1 MAIAEVNADIGAQRR
16 AEDTLLRLA
25 AIVGSSHDAIIAKT
39 MDGIVTD
46 WNAAAETMFGYT
58 AAEMIGQPIVVLF
71 PQERIAEEAAI
82 LDRIRRGEHVE
93 TFETTRR
100 RKDGRVIPVAVTIS
114 PILDASGAI
123 VGASKIVRDLSERQD
138 RERRLNEL
146 QAELVHL
153 SRLTE
158 LGQMVSALAH
168 EVNQPLTA
176 MSNYLGAVRRLIA
189 AGNQQAALQAVDRI
203 ADQGDRAR
211 QIIRRLRD
219 QVTKREPERRV
230 ESLSKTIEEASSL
243 ALLGIA
249 QGLKLDIRVDDDADE
264 AVIDKVQIQQVLLN
278 LVRNAA
284 EAMDGSAQRELSI
297 ATARA
302 GGMVEISVADTGPGL
317 PESVRARLFQ
327 PFVTTKPNGMGIGLS
342 VSRTIIE
349 AHGGEIRAERGAG
362 GGTVFRLTVPG
373 RPPSALRA
381 RAPRRSRLNLPGNE
395 RRGHST
401 TISPTMPSQSWSA
414 QVSRNVP
421 ARIGT
426 RYTSTTCPGCT
437 TTSCPAFAKT
447 PGSRTR
453 ASARNSGAVNS
464 CRSLPRFSKC
474 SRYGTPCRKLRWSGT
489 NWSSTIS
496 RLNASAFDQ
505 STPGC
510 ACADAA
516 DSQRRN
522 SHEKPSHVQPETVG
536 SPTCWRMSLM
546 ICSTRWRYGRYCTP
560 NSCTRRVLSIR

>member
-1 MAIAEVNADIGAQRR
+1 M
-16 AEDTLLRLA
+16 
-25 AIVGSSHDAIIAKT
+25 
-39 MDGIVTD
+39 TD

-58 AAEMIGQPIVVLF
+58 AAEMIGQPIVVLL
-71 PQERIAEEAAI
+71 PRERIAEEAAI
-82 LDRIRRGEHVE
+82 LERIHRGEHVE

-114 PILDASGAI
+114 PILDASGTI

-176 MSNYLGAVRRLIA
+176 MANYLSAVRRLIV

-249 QGLKLDIRVDDDADE
+249 KGLKLDIRVDDDADE

-317 PESVRARLFQ
+317 PESVRARLFE

-349 AHGGEIRAERGAG
+349 AHGGEIRAEHGAG

-373 RPPSALRA
+373 RPPSALG
-381 RAPRRSRLNLPGNE
+381 SKRL
-395 RRGHST
+395 T
-401 TISPTMPSQSWSA
+401 TSPPESK
-414 QVSRNVP
+414 P
-421 ARIGT
+421 AR
-426 RYTSTTCPGCT
+426 
-437 TTSCPAFAKT
+437 
-447 PGSRTR
+447 
-453 ASARNSGAVNS
+453 
-464 CRSLPRFSKC
+464 
-474 SRYGTPCRKLRWSGT
+474 
-489 NWSSTIS
+489 
-496 RLNASAFDQ
+496 
-505 STPGC
+505 
-510 ACADAA
+510 
-516 DSQRRN
+516 
-522 SHEKPSHVQPETVG
+522 
-536 SPTCWRMSLM
+536 
-546 ICSTRWRYGRYCTP
+546 
-560 NSCTRRVLSIR
+560 

>member
-1 MAIAEVNADIGAQRR
+1 MAIAEVNTDIGAQRR

-25 AIVGSSHDAIIAKT
+25 AIVASSHDAIIAKT

-82 LDRIRRGEHVE
+82 LDRIRGGEHVE
-93 TFETTRR
+93 TFETTRC

-203 ADQGDRAR
+203 EDQGDRAR

-219 QVTKREPERRV
+219 QVTKRETERRV

-243 ALLGIA
+243 ALLGIG

-317 PESVRARLFQ
+317 PESVRARLFE

-381 RAPRRSRLNLPGNE
+381 R
-395 RRGHST
+395 
-401 TISPTMPSQSWSA
+401 
-414 QVSRNVP
+414 
-421 ARIGT
+421 T
-426 RYTSTTCPGCT
+426 RD
-437 TTSCPAFAKT
+437 
-447 PGSRTR
+447 
-453 ASARNSGAVNS
+453 V
-464 CRSLPRFSKC
+464 
-474 SRYGTPCRKLRWSGT
+474 
-489 NWSSTIS
+489 
-496 RLNASAFDQ
+496 
-505 STPGC
+505 
-510 ACADAA
+510 AA
-516 DSQRRN
+516 
-522 SHEKPSHVQPETVG
+522 
-536 SPTCWRMSLM
+536 
-546 ICSTRWRYGRYCTP
+546 
-560 NSCTRRVLSIR
+560 

>member
-1 MAIAEVNADIGAQRR
+1 MAIAEVNADIGALRR

-25 AIVGSSHDAIIAKT
+25 AIVASSHDAIIAKT
-39 MDGIVTD
+39 TDGVVTD

-58 AAEMIGQPIVVLF
+58 GAEIIGQPIVVLF
-71 PQERIAEEAAI
+71 PQERLTEEAAI
-82 LDRIRRGEHVE
+82 LDRIRGGENVE
-93 TFETTRR
+93 TFETVRR
-100 RKDGRVIPVAVTIS
+100 REDGRLIPVAVTIS
-114 PILDASGAI
+114 PILDTSGAI

-146 QAELVHL
+146 QEELVHL

-158 LGQMVSALAH
+158 LGLMVSALAH

-176 MSNYLGAVRRLIA
+176 MSNYLRAVRRLIA
-189 AGNQQAALQAVDRI
+189 AGNQQGALQAVDRI
-203 ADQGDRAR
+203 EDQGDRAR

-219 QVTKREPERRV
+219 QVTKRETERRV

-243 ALLGIA
+243 ALLGIG
-249 QGLKLDIRVDDDADE
+249 QGLKLDIRVNNDADE

-317 PESVRARLFQ
+317 PESVRARLFE

-373 RPPSALRA
+373 RPPPALRA
-381 RAPRRSRLNLPGNE
+381 RARD
-395 RRGHST
+395 
-401 TISPTMPSQSWSA
+401 
-414 QVSRNVP
+414 V
-421 ARIGT
+421 
-426 RYTSTTCPGCT
+426 
-437 TTSCPAFAKT
+437 
-447 PGSRTR
+447 
-453 ASARNSGAVNS
+453 
-464 CRSLPRFSKC
+464 
-474 SRYGTPCRKLRWSGT
+474 
-489 NWSSTIS
+489 
-496 RLNASAFDQ
+496 
-505 STPGC
+505 
-510 ACADAA
+510 AA
-516 DSQRRN
+516 
-522 SHEKPSHVQPETVG
+522 
-536 SPTCWRMSLM
+536 
-546 ICSTRWRYGRYCTP
+546 
-560 NSCTRRVLSIR
+560 

>member
-1 MAIAEVNADIGAQRR
+1 MAIAEVNTDIGAQRR

-25 AIVGSSHDAIIAKT
+25 AIVGSSNDAIIAKT

-71 PQERIAEEAAI
+71 PQERIAEETAI
-82 LDRIRRGEHVE
+82 LDRIHRGEHAE
-93 TFETTRR
+93 TFETTRC

-176 MSNYLGAVRRLIA
+176 MANYLGAVRRLIA

-219 QVTKREPERRV
+219 QVTRREPERRV

-243 ALLGIA
+243 ALLGIG

-349 AHGGEIRAERGAG
+349 AHGGEIRAEHGAG

-373 RPPSALRA
+373 RPPSALRSKP
-381 RAPRRSRLNLPGNE
+381 PRRSRLILTIDPDQAPRRCSRSRLRGIVNHQVANNAVTPRRSRPPCRPSRGRRRSAGTCRPASAPDRRRRPAPAAPRPPAPHSPIRPDRAPGH
-395 RRGHST
+395 RQGT
-401 TISPTMPSQSWSA
+401 
-414 QVSRNVP
+414 P
-421 ARIGT
+421 AR
-426 RYTSTTCPGCT
+426 
-437 TTSCPAFAKT
+437 
-447 PGSRTR
+447 
-453 ASARNSGAVNS
+453 
-464 CRSLPRFSKC
+464 
-474 SRYGTPCRKLRWSGT
+474 
-489 NWSSTIS
+489 
-496 RLNASAFDQ
+496 
-505 STPGC
+505 
-510 ACADAA
+510 
-516 DSQRRN
+516 
-522 SHEKPSHVQPETVG
+522 
-536 SPTCWRMSLM
+536 
-546 ICSTRWRYGRYCTP
+546 
-560 NSCTRRVLSIR
+560 

>member
-1 MAIAEVNADIGAQRR
+1 MAIAEVNTDIGAQRR

-71 PQERIAEEAAI
+71 PRERIAEEAAI
-82 LDRIRRGEHVE
+82 LDRIRRGENVE

-176 MSNYLGAVRRLIA
+176 MANYLGAVRRLIA

-219 QVTKREPERRV
+219 QVTRREPERRV

-317 PESVRARLFQ
+317 PELVRARLFQ

-349 AHGGEIRAERGAG
+349 AHGGEIRAEHGAG

-373 RPPSALRA
+373 RPPSAL
-381 RAPRRSRLNLPGNE
+381 
-395 RRGHST
+395 
-401 TISPTMPSQSWSA
+401 
-414 QVSRNVP
+414 
-421 ARIGT
+421 GT
-426 RYTSTTCPGCT
+426 GIH
-437 TTSCPAFAKT
+437 
-447 PGSRTR
+447 
-453 ASARNSGAVNS
+453 VE
-464 CRSLPRFSKC
+464 
-474 SRYGTPCRKLRWSGT
+474 
-489 NWSSTIS
+489 
-496 RLNASAFDQ
+496 
-505 STPGC
+505 
-510 ACADAA
+510 AA
-516 DSQRRN
+516 
-522 SHEKPSHVQPETVG
+522 
-536 SPTCWRMSLM
+536 
-546 ICSTRWRYGRYCTP
+546 
-560 NSCTRRVLSIR
+560 